1 MRLLTLLPAL
11 VLLLPG
17 AARAQA
23 MTDAEL
29 RAEFSGT
36 TVSGFHD
43 GGVQFTEYHSPDGR
57 IFGYN
62 NNEPVQD
69 GCWDVKDNAVC
80 YYYAKGR
87 IQGTF
92 CWRFERV
99 ADGGYRISSTD
110 TPTRGITRREPGN
123 PRGLSDNGQSWTCDP
138 LTSERH
144 DRTRPALR
152 GFARLQALP
161 R

>member
-1 MRLLTLLPAL
+1 MRS
-11 VLLLPG
+11 LLL
-17 AARAQA
+17 AAAVLVTAPASALAQA
-23 MTDAEL
+23 MTNDEL

-43 GGVQFTEYHSPDGR
+43 GGVHFTEYHSPDGR

-69 GCWDVKDNAVC
+69 GCWDVKDDAVC

-99 ADGGYRISSTD
+99 AAGGYRITSLE
-110 TPTRGITRREPGN
+110 TPSRGITRREPGN
-123 PRGLSDNGQSWTCDP
+123 PRGLSDNGRPWTCDP
-138 LTSERH
+138 LTSRLD
-144 DRTRPALR
+144 DRSRQTLR
-152 GFARLQALP
+152 GFARLSPLP